1 MRTLLQPAIRLMES
15 EAAVVIPEG
24 AGCVSQ
30 CSAEAVGLDGSLKNL
45 TAVEVASKGW
55 PAVACETKDV
65 ETAHQ
70 GENSEFSFLIV
81 NDKEGDKQ
89 LFVDLGKYKMC
100 F

>member
-1 MRTLLQPAIRLMES
+1 MRSILQPAIRLMES
-15 EAAVVIPEG
+15 EAAVVVPEG
-24 AGCVSQ
+24 DGCACQ
-30 CSAEAVGLDGSLKNL
+30 CSAEAAGLGGSPTNL
-45 TAVEVASKGW
+45 TAVGGASKGW
-55 PAVACETKDV
+55 PAIARETKDM

-81 NDKEGDKQ
+81 NDKEGHKQ